1 MFNYNKFKEEVDI
14 KFASDIQ
21 AGSVLYGLIYKALV
35 LKILHKRDKKLKD
48 AKIKMSDQQIG

>member
-21 AGSVLYGLIYKALV
+21 AGSVLYCLIDKALV
-35 LKILHKRDKKLKD
+35 LKILHKRDKKQKD
-48 AKIKMSDQQIG
+48 AKIKMSNK